1 MITYFKYIEGKT
13 SIRFACKT
21 ALAAA
26 LSVAALVAAAILLL
40 S

>member
-1 MITYFKYIEGKT
+1 MITGFKYIEGKT
-13 SIRFACKT
+13 SIRFAGKA

-26 LSVAALVAAAILLL
+26 LLIAALTVAAVLFL